1 MVDTPQ
7 GGFPRPSS
15 EMIARLLL
23 ESARQDP
30 ALLGRSHPAKNQGL
44 GGGGSRLP
52 VSRDFEQPMQ
62 LLGNIPHSLRHNDVE
77 VEDLVLIAVES
88 AHQAQDAV
96 REARQVAGMMR
107 RGVAFSAGLGVIGL
121 LAAIA
126 AIADN
131 QLHFRAG
138 ATASPPEVASLA
150 AAPAE
155 PTPTDGNHQLRVASG
170 VTGSSSEIAS
180 LAAAPGEPTQM
191 GSGATASATASLPLS
206 QQTQPGNDVAA
217 GPLIETPSPPLQG
230 AGVADLL
237 IPSAAAQ
244 PTARAI
250 VPPVYHAPPAS
261 HSAPWPNGRPV
272 VRSYVSAPTRPVVVP
287 QFFVALRRDFTS
299 LFRGF
304 PPHS

>member
-1 MVDTPQ
+1 MVDTPH
-7 GGFPRPSS
+7 GGFSRPSS

-30 ALLGRSHPAKNQGL
+30 ALLGRSHPANQQGP
-44 GGGGSRLP
+44 GGGGFRLP
-52 VSRDFEQPMQ
+52 VGRDFEQPIQ
-62 LLGNIPHSLRHNDVE
+62 LLGNKPYSTRHNDVE

-96 REARQVAGMMR
+96 QQARQVAGMVR
-107 RGVAFSAGLGVIGL
+107 RGVTFCAGLGVVGFL
-121 LAAIA
+121 VAIA

-131 QLHFRAG
+131 QLHFSAG
-138 ATASPPEVASLA
+138 ATASPPEIASLA

-155 PTPTDGNHQLRVASG
+155 PTPTGGNHQIRVAFG
-170 VTGSSSEIAS
+170 ATASSPDVAS
-180 LAAAPGEPTQM
+180 LAAGPGEPAQLD
-191 GSGATASATASLPLS
+191 SGATASSPLS
-206 QQTQPGNDVAA
+206 HRPQPANDVTT
-217 GPLIETPSPPLQG
+217 GRLIETPPPSPSPQG

-237 IPSAAAQ
+237 IPSAAAL
-244 PTARAI
+244 PMAGAI

-261 HSAPWPNGRPV
+261 YSAPWPNGRPV
-272 VRSYVSAPTRPVVVP
+272 RYYVSAPVRRVVVP
-287 QFFVALRRDFTS
+287 QFFVALRRDFSS